1 MDFAAV
7 VTVAFGLPFGADS
20 CGFEALRLKQPA
32 SDGAARLLGPWFSP
46 FAFALAVECEQFDL
60 SHSLYLTRP
69 ALSSL
74 APCVLLL
81 SLAA

>member
-1 MDFAAV
+1 MDCAAV
-7 VTVAFGLPFGADS
+7 VAVAFGLSSGTD
-20 CGFEALRLKQPA
+20 GFVVEALRLKQTA
-32 SDGAARLLGPWFSP
+32 SDGATRLLELWFSL
-46 FAFALAVECEQFDL
+46 FASTLAVECEQSDL
-60 SHSLYLTRP
+60 LHSLYLTGL